1 MFKNLDKKENWGLK
15 NQIMASYFVFLLC
28 VPLCDRAI
36 TQKTQS
42 MTQIKSSAEKS
53 IDTIYLF
60 SKSS

>member
-42 MTQIKSSAEKS
+42 TYSK
-53 IDTIYLF
+53 DTKQNAAYSVISFFEML
-60 SKSS
+60 